1 MQKSSTA
8 ELRKK
13 EIINLCDGCRLGY
26 ACDFEFDICDGQIL
40 AIIIGGSG
48 GFFGFCKDDDI
59 VIPWHKVECIGDD
72 TILVRLTPTDLDCC
86 HIPRKKPK
94 KGSIL

>member
-26 ACDFEFDICDGQIL
+26 ACDFEFDICDGKIL

-48 GFFGFCKDDDI
+48 GFFGF
-59 VIPWHKVECIGDD
+59 
-72 TILVRLTPTDLDCC
+72 
-86 HIPRKKPK
+86 
-94 KGSIL
+94 